1 MSSLMQTYASLPV
14 TFSHGKGV
22 YVYDTEGR
30 RYLDGISG
38 IAVNGLGHAHPLV
51 TATIRDQA
59 DKLVHS
65 SNLYRIEAQE
75 HLAKVL
81 TQVAGMDN
89 CFFGNSGAEANEAAI
104 KLARLYGHKRGIK
117 KPAIVVLEGAFH
129 GRTLATLS
137 ATGNRKIQAGFEPLV
152 AGFVRAP
159 CNDIGALHQIAANNP
174 DVVAFLAEPIQGEGG
189 VKMLDPEYLQAARVI
204 CDQQDWLMMLDEV
217 QTGNGRTGTYFA
229 YQGLDLVPDVAT
241 TAKGLGNGVPIG
253 ACLARGAAAQVLGA
267 GQHGST
273 FGGNPLVCSV
283 GLTVINTILQD
294 QLCAN
299 AVAMGQLITET
310 LIERIGSAK
319 QFCEIRGKGLM
330 LGIEL
335 SKNCGE
341 LVKRGLDAGLLINV
355 TDGKTLR
362 LLPPLVIND
371 QEAREL
377 ANGVADLI
385 LNFD

>member
-1 MSSLMQTYASLPV
+1 MSALMQTYARLPV
-14 TFSHGKGV
+14 TFSHGEGV

-38 IAVNGLGHAHPLV
+38 IAVNGLGHAHPAV
-51 TATIRDQA
+51 TAAIREQA
-59 DKLVHS
+59 DKLVHT

-75 HLAKVL
+75 QLGTVL
-81 TQVAGMDN
+81 TQLAGMDN

-104 KLARLYGHKRGIK
+104 KLARLYGHNRGIK

-152 AGFVRAP
+152 TGFVRAP
-159 CNDIGALHQIAANNP
+159 CNDIAALQQIAANNP

-189 VKMLDPEYLQAARVI
+189 VKRLDPEYLQAARLI
-204 CDQQDWLMMLDEV
+204 CDEQGWLLMLDEV

-229 YQGLDLVPDVAT
+229 YQGLDLVPDVVT

-283 GLTVINTILQD
+283 GLAVVNAIVQD

-310 LIERIGSAK
+310 LLERLGSAK
-319 QFCEIRGKGLM
+319 QFKEIRGQGLM

-335 SKNCGE
+335 HKNCGE
-341 LVKRGLDAGLLINV
+341 LVRHGLDAGLLINV
-355 TDGKTLR
+355 TDAKTVR
-362 LLPPLVIND
+362 LLPPLVINE
-371 QEAREL
+371 QESREL